1 MSPCGSM
8 LVAAGPA
15 EGVVL
20 ARLENRAHYGRW
32 VWPLLAITLSIATP
46 LSLYVSQAW
55 FLSPWSSAGSS
66 PFGDQFLIHDEYLA
80 MLMCALIALV
90 IGLIAF
96 VCGLKGRQA
105 AKRQGNGILLATVA
119 LVISCPLFL
128 LAILFFLIELG
139 YDS

>member
-1 MSPCGSM
+1 MM
-8 LVAAGPA
+8 VAAGPA

-20 ARLENRAHYGRW
+20 ARLENRAHHGHW
-32 VWPLLAITLSIATP
+32 VWPLLAITLSLATP
-46 LSLYVSQAW
+46 LSLYISQAW
-55 FLSPWSSAGSS
+55 FL
-66 PFGDQFLIHDEYLA
+66 FGDQFLFHDEYLA
-80 MLMCALIALV
+80 MLMSALIAV
-90 IGLIAF
+90 IIGLIAF
-96 VCGLKGRQA
+96 VCGLKGLKA